1 MSLSA
6 PKKYI
11 KNNKSNSARIF
22 RKKNEKFLCIEECKK
37 LYQKYYSYPSSSLLK
52 QLNENNLKIY
62 LEQLNSKD
70 ITVLTILLSKYF
82 YFQQIE
88 VSLNDPNKTEPKP
101 KRKIY
106 KPIIL
111 SKEEKAKIE
120 KEKKIRLRDIKNMI
134 NKIIIS
140 IGNHLSSSKSIISL
154 SLNNIEL
161 TEKYCEYLSKG
172 IIDNK
177 SLQSLSIT
185 NSKML
190 LNPYELLLES
200 LLNHNLLC
208 YLDLSSNNL
217 DDKYGKM
224 ISRIIIRQTQRRD
237 QVVWSYGL
245 RNELPLTNDYKKGLI
260 FLNLNDNNLSRD
272 SCDSIAN
279 ALYSDQYIRAIYL
292 NNNKFDNNS
301 CKKFIY
307 MMRKNL
313 SLLTIDLRENPGY
326 DNSIHSRLVMKM
338 SKNIR
343 YLYQQYKKG
352 EYSEEEFE
360 NFKIFIDVT
369 FFDVDI
375 PQNVVDF
382 YNSNLPEN
390 YEENENKLSTDNI
403 KTKIEEKK
411 IMVEKNNKR
420 KNNIENRNEIKNG
433 MDLKNGNGMCKSVD
447 ILEENKK
454 LHKENIRLKQQII
467 ELKAKKLQKYLN
479 GVEKINKKNNNED
492 DESKSD
498 IEDDYQKMELLI
510 KELNDL
516 MNKID
521 QKKVQQKE
529 KSNKKIKKENTS
541 DKNKNKEKEQ
551 NAITNIK
558 NNNINKINNS
568 EEVKKEDKKINPN
581 IKEIIFEEKEKDETS
596 QKGIIN
602 NKSNGKGDKEDTKI
616 MNDNINIL
624 KENKEKGKDKNEEDI
639 KININN
645 NTNMINKEEIKNEL
659 DIPDK
664 KEENEEEKDKESN
677 DTHFV
682 DENGNV
688 YNFDDLTEEEKMV
701 ILEQQLIIQRLQE
714 EAEARGEQF
723 DPQEY
728 IEFLERQA
736 KEEEDEEEFTV
747 QSTNQINK
755 SF

>member
-70 ITVLTILLSKYF
+70 ISVISILLSKYF
-82 YFQQIE
+82 FIQQIE
-88 VSLNDPNKTEPKP
+88 FSLNDPNKTEPKP

-111 SKEEKAKIE
+111 SKEEKTKIE
-120 KEKKIRLRDIKNMI
+120 KEKKNRLRDIKNMI

-140 IGNHLSSSKSIISL
+140 LGNHLSSSKSIISL
-154 SLNNIEL
+154 SINNIEL
-161 TEKYCEYLSKG
+161 TEQYCDYLSKG

-185 NSKML
+185 NSRML

-208 YLDLSSNNL
+208 YLDLSNNNL
-217 DDKYGKM
+217 DDKYAKM
-224 ISRIIIRQTQRRD
+224 VSRIIIRQTQRRD

-260 FLNLNDNNLSRD
+260 FLNLNSNNLSRD

-326 DNSIHSRLVMKM
+326 DDSIHSRLVMKM

-403 KTKIEEKK
+403 KAESEEKK
-411 IMVEKNNKR
+411 LMTEINNKR
-420 KNNIENRNEIKNG
+420 KNSIENRNEIENGIDLRNG
-433 MDLKNGNGMCKSVD
+433 MSKSVD

-467 ELKAKKLQKYLN
+467 ELKAKKLQKYLK
-479 GVEKINKKNNNED
+479 GEEIINKKNKNKD

-498 IEDDYQKMELLI
+498 IENDYQKVELLI

-521 QKKVQQKE
+521 QKKAQQKE
-529 KSNKKIKKENTS
+529 KSDKKIKEEKTS
-541 DKNKNKEKEQ
+541 DKNKNKDKEE
-551 NAITNIK
+551 NTIKNI
-558 NNNINKINNS
+558 NNNINKINNK
-568 EEVKKEDKKINPN
+568 EEVKKVNKKINSN
-581 IKEIIFEEKEKDETS
+581 IKEIIFEEKDETS
-596 QKGIIN
+596 QKDNFN
-602 NKSNGKGDKEDTKI
+602 NNSNEKADKEDTKI
-616 MNDNINIL
+616 MNGNINIL
-624 KENKEKGKDKNEEDI
+624 KENNEKEEDKNEEDK

-645 NTNMINKEEIKNEL
+645 NNINMINKEEIKNES
-659 DIPDK
+659 DIPYK

-677 DTHFV
+677 GSHFV
-682 DENGNV
+682 DENGNI
-688 YNFDDLTEEEKMV
+688 YNFDDLTEEEKML
-701 ILEQQLIIQRLQE
+701 IIQQQLIIQRLQE
-714 EAEARGEQF
+714 EAEARGEHF
-723 DPQEY
+723 DPQDY

-736 KEEEDEEEFTV
+736 KEEEDEEEITG